1 MFVGYLVMMA
11 KNMKVLLV
19 DDDPLFLDF
28 LENELKTIGTYDVTR
43 AESAIDA
50 IDIVLS
56 AEVPFDCFLLDIDM
70 PKVDGIELCE
80 MLRGQPCTEGTPII
94 MVTRLREVQMMD
106 NAFAAGA
113 TDYLN
118 KPLIPAELRGRMQ
131 MAHAKQREK
140 DARMAMMRAVMTNA
154 PMKVSD
160 ATVPDGVPCCVDH
173 LALENYAFRIGS
185 DELCRRTILA
195 IQITNVAEI
204 FENKDP
210 LGFKLMLNDVA
221 EMIAEAFP
229 YDSLMLSYAGSGM
242 FVVMVGEKVNVD
254 LEHIAKRLKELM
266 KIYEAR
272 TLPTG
277 ETLPKLRLGMPVSP
291 TLFACASPDE
301 VLLIA
306 MGMAEDKG
314 IEIAAQ
320 SLPSLMIFCE
330 GDLATLRQEQRPN

>member
-1 MFVGYLVMMA
+1 MTA

-19 DDDPLFLDF
+19 DDDPIFLDF
-28 LENELKTIGTYDVTR
+28 LEKELKDIGTYDVTR
-43 AESAIDA
+43 AEAAIEA

-106 NAFAAGA
+106 HAFAAGA

-118 KPLIPAELRGRMQ
+118 KPLVPAELRGRMQ
-131 MAHAKQREK
+131 MALAKQREK

-160 ATVPDGVPCCVDH
+160 PTVPDDVPCCVDH

-185 DELCRRTILA
+185 EELCRRTILA
-195 IQITNVAEI
+195 VQITNVQEI
-204 FENKDP
+204 FDNKDP
-210 LGFKLMLNDVA
+210 LGFKLVLNDVA
-221 EMIAEAFP
+221 EMIAESFP
-229 YDSLMLSYAGSGM
+229 FDNLMVSYAGNGM
-242 FVVMVGEKVNVD
+242 FVVMVGEKAKVNLD
-254 LEHIAKRLKELM
+254 RIAHRLKELLQ
-266 KIYEAR
+266 IQETRGRA
-272 TLPTG
+272 TG
-277 ETLPKLRLGMPVSP
+277 DILPKLRLGLPVSP

-306 MGMAEDKG
+306 MGMAKEKG
-314 IEIAAQ
+314 IELATPD
-320 SLPSLMIFCE
+320 LPGLMTFCE
-330 GDLATLRQEQRPN
+330 GDLTTLRREQSPV